1 VKRARKGGPAPPSTH
16 SVSSSAW
23 ELSAPES
30 YLLLHGLEASPA
42 EVLKTAFRELVAR
55 GVFKISEIE
64 LRTSGGVQRRYV
76 VDSPARKRQVR
87 RPLYELVEIYDAM
100 PARRIDPVKAPPV
113 SLADYVGEVLRRFKG
128 IEGYR
133 ELVLSALV
141 DRGLYKHER
150 YRRMG
155 LLSGE
160 RDVPTTAGTQA
171 RDELD
176 RRLKTA
182 GDMPEW
188 LRGVALAGLLGSAVL
203 LVDDAYPELE
213 RLRERLGAALTAPV
227 QPEAPLPES
236 FQLLGIPAN
245 AGAGSAS
252 PGRTTPGTSG
262 AATARTGV
270 DLGALAFDLD
280 FASLANMDAALKAID
295 AVIESPA
302 RG

>member
-30 YLLLHGLEASPA
+30 YLLLHGVETSPA

-55 GVFKISEIE
+55 GVFRISEIE
-64 LRTSGGVQRRYV
+64 LRTAGGIQRRYV
-76 VDSPARKRQVR
+76 VDSPPRKRQVR
-87 RPLYELVEIYDAM
+87 RPLHELVEIYDAM

-113 SLADYVGEVLRRFKG
+113 SLADYLGEVLKRFRG

-133 ELVLSALV
+133 ALVLSALI

-155 LLSGE
+155 ILSGE
-160 RDVPTTAGTQA
+160 RDVPTTAGVQA
-171 RDELD
+171 REELD

-203 LVDDAYPELE
+203 IVDDAYPELE

-227 QPEAPLPES
+227 QKEAPLPAS
-236 FQLLGIPAN
+236 FQLLGVAAAQ
-245 AGAGSAS
+245 AGG
-252 PGRTTPGTSG
+252 TPGTT
-262 AATARTGV
+262 TAVPSVPAQPTGV

-280 FASLANMDAALKAID
+280 FASLANMDAALRAID
-295 AVIESPA
+295 AVIEGAS
-302 RG
+302 RS